1 MSSHA
6 CSAMSNRAFD
16 TTKLGSGY
24 GFESHPKKAVE
35 MPPTWALVLALT
47 FLLVAMGFW
56 VGSHVL

>member
-1 MSSHA
+1 VSSHA